1 MIKSL
6 LLKTIEGKPLTI
18 WVEGQTRGLLEKFQ
32 IRTLPFNYIDYNWL
46 FIILLWYF
54 FSFTISLIIIGYLL
68 CSYDICFSFT
78 T

>member
-6 LLKTIEGKPLTI
+6 LLKTIKGKPLTI

-32 IRTLPFNYIDYNWL
+32 IRTLPFNYIV
-46 FIILLWYF
+46 IIGYLLYFYDF
-54 FSFTISLIIIGYLL
+54 FSFTIILIIIGYLL